1 MMHIF
6 KIILNINNLVEEKKE
21 KNLFIIITGINY

>member
-1 MMHIF
+1 MHIF
-6 KIILNINNLVEEKKE
+6 KIILNINNLVEEKKKE